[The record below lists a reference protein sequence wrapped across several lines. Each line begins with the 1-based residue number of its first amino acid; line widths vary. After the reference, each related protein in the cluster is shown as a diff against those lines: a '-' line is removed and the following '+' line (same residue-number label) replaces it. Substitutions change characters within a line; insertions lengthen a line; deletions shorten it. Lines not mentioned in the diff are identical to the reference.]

1 MCTTK
6 AGYVEL
12 HCHSNYSMLD
22 GASHPEELVARAKEL
37 GMEALAITDHDGLY
51 GAVRFWQSAIQEGI
65 QPIIG
70 TEVTLEGGAHLTLL
84 AEDRDGYSNLC
95 RLISTAQLTHDKH
108 RAALAPAVLAKHSKG
123 LICLS
128 GCRNGGIPSLLLA
141 GNRKRARAQAEE
153 YVEIFGIEG
162 FWIELQH
169 HMLPE
174 DSWLCGEL
182 ADLADRLGVGCVAT
196 NDVHYARKESHRLQD
211 ILVCIRNRT
220 TLDAAGAL
228 LRPNSEYHLKPA
240 EEMVALFDRYPGA
253 VANTRVIASRCHVD
267 LNFKGYRFPG
277 FRVPGGETPFSHLY
291 RLCHE
296 GARERYQPITPA
308 VSRQLAH
315 ELEVIYKTGL
325 AEYFLIVWDIMRYA
339 REKNIPG
346 QGRGSAADSIVAYVL
361 GITKVD
367 PIRHNLLFE
376 RFLSEEMSGMPD
388 IDIDFS
394 TNHREEIIQYV
405 YEKYGQEYTGMVAN
419 VVTYRARNALREVG
433 RAMGLPMELID
444 RFAKMVNRH
453 SPSHLEEEMETVGLF
468 EGVGGQGAGGPVGAG
483 GPASPL
489 AVGYSRLAPAGPP
502 APMSGR
508 AGTAPRSYKVGDGN
522 GSASVQG
529 LHAPRPY
536 KVGDGEAGTQPL
548 TPSPLH
554 PVSHSPWAELL
565 EFCRQI
571 EGFPR
576 HLSIHVGGMLI
587 TATPLVEIAP
597 LERATAPG
605 RVVVQFNK
613 DDVEDMGLI
622 KMDLLG
628 LRTLSVIYDTLE
640 MIRQSRG
647 VDLDLDRVS
656 LDDPAVYDMLCEPDN
671 IGVFQVESRAQ
682 SQTLPK
688 MRPRSIEDLIV
699 EISIIRPGPLQGNMV
714 HPYLRRRQG
723 LEEVTYLHPSLEPI
737 LGETLGV
744 VLFQE
749 QVIRVAVAVAGF
761 TPGEADMFR
770 RAMNRHR
777 SGTEMARI
785 HARFLDGA
793 VRNGLEEEA
802 AETIFKQLAGFASYG
817 FCKSHA
823 AAFAKTAYDTAYL
836 KLYYAP
842 EFYAAI
848 LNNQPMGFY
857 SPEVVA
863 NDAKRHG
870 IRILP
875 VDVNRSLA
883 KCTVEAREVATDVG
897 QGPVPC
903 RPADD
908 EDAAGQSAPPHP
920 APRTQNPELGSQ
932 SSVLAIRLG
941 FTYVH
946 GLGEAAMERLEEQRK
961 LGPYH
966 SLADFLR
973 RTRLSRE
980 AVENLIVVGA
990 MDCFGRPRREMLWEA
1005 GVEGRGDGGRT
1016 QNSEPRTQNPS
1027 PITHYS
1033 SPPVLPTLTPYEET
1047 AAEYSLLGMSPE
1059 RHAVELFRD
1068 HLEENRAVPCDRLA
1082 DLPSNLVVRVGGLVV
1097 CEQAPPTAKGHVF
1110 LTLEDETGLAN
1121 VILRPMVY
1129 QHFRKVLQADQ
1140 MVVVEGVINRQ
1151 DGITNLMGRKILSLH
1166 QEVLLKDSRIK
1177 RPHRR

>member
-1 MCTTK
+1 MELITHHSSLITHHLSFITPLPDP
-6 AGYVEL
+6 YVEL

-22 GASHPEELVARAKEL
+22 GASHPEDLVARAKEL

-51 GAVRFWQSAIQEGI
+51 GAVRFWQAAIQEGI
-65 QPIIG
+65 RPIIG
-70 TEVTLEGGAHLTLL
+70 AEVTLEGCTHLTLL
-84 AEDRDGYSNLC
+84 AENRDGYSNLC
-95 RLISTAQLTHDKH
+95 RLISTAQLTHDKYQ
-108 RAALAPAVLAKHSKG
+108 AALAPAALAEHSKG

-128 GCRNGGIPSLLLA
+128 GCRNGEIPRHLLA
-141 GNRKRARAQAEE
+141 GNRGRARALAEGYIE
-153 YVEIFGIEG
+153 TFGIEN

-169 HMLPE
+169 HLLPE
-174 DSWLCGEL
+174 DDWLCAEL
-182 ADLADRLGVGCVAT
+182 VDLADRLGVGCVAT
-196 NDVHYARKESHRLQD
+196 NDVHYARRESHQLQD
-211 ILVCIRNRT
+211 ILVCIKNRT
-220 TLDAAGAL
+220 ILDAAGDL
-228 LRPNSEYHLKPA
+228 LRSNSEYHLKPA
-240 EEMVALFDRYPGA
+240 GEMTALFERYPGA
-253 VANTRVIASRCHVD
+253 VANSRIIAGRCHVD

-277 FRVPGGETPFSHLY
+277 FQVPQGETPFSYLY

-339 REKNIPG
+339 REKGIPG

-394 TNHREEIIQYV
+394 TNHREEILQYV
-405 YEKYGQEYTGMVAN
+405 YDKYGQEHTAMVCN

-433 RAMGLPMELID
+433 KAMGLPMDLIG
-444 RFAKMVNRH
+444 RFAKMINHH
-453 SPSHLEEEMETVGLF
+453 SPSHLEEEME
-468 EGVGGQGAGGPVGAG
+468 
-483 GPASPL
+483 
-489 AVGYSRLAPAGPP
+489 AVG
-502 APMSGR
+502 
-508 AGTAPRSYKVGDGN
+508 
-522 GSASVQG
+522 
-529 LHAPRPY
+529 
-536 KVGDGEAGTQPL
+536 
-548 TPSPLH
+548 
-554 PVSHSPWAELL
+554 PWAQLL

-628 LRTLSVIYDTLE
+628 LRTLSVVHDTLE
-640 MIRQSRG
+640 TIRESRG
-647 VDLDLDRVS
+647 VDLDLDRVP

-688 MRPRSIEDLIV
+688 MGPRSIEDLIV

-723 LEEVTYLHPSLEPI
+723 LEEVTYLHPGLEPI

-785 HARFLDGA
+785 HTRFVEGA
-793 VRNGLEEEA
+793 IRNGLEEET

-875 VDVNRSLA
+875 VDVNRSRA
-883 KCTVEAREVATDVG
+883 KCTVERIVDS
-897 QGPVPC
+897 QHPI
-903 RPADD
+903 PALV
-908 EDAAGQSAPPHP
+908 
-920 APRTQNPELGSQ
+920 LG
-932 SSVLAIRLG
+932 IRLG
-941 FTYVH
+941 FSYVH
-946 GLGEAAMERLEEQRK
+946 GLGKAALERLDEQRK
-961 LGPYH
+961 LGPYR
-966 SLADFLR
+966 SLADFLS
-973 RTRLSRE
+973 RTHISRE
-980 AVENLIVVGA
+980 AVENLIAVGA
-990 MDCFGRPRREMLWEA
+990 MDCFDRPRREMLWET
-1005 GVEGRGDGGRT
+1005 GVGRGDGGTGRRG
-1016 QNSEPRTQNPS
+1016 EPAPTRPRASAPPRAPVPGKPTPPAAPCPLASRLPDANLTPQPPSRRGKEESLPS
-1027 PITHYS
+1027 PRGRGVTRRS
-1033 SPPVLPTLTPYEET
+1033 LASRGVRSVSPSPRLPLPPSQPPSLPGLTLYEET
-1047 AAEYSLLGMSPE
+1047 GAEYSLLGMSPGH
-1059 RHAVELFRD
+1059 HAVELFRD
-1068 HLEENRAVPCDRLA
+1068 YLEESRAVSCDRLA
-1082 DLPSNLVVRVGGLVV
+1082 QLPRNLVVRVGGLVV

-1129 QHFRKVLQADQ
+1129 QHFRKVLQTDQ

-1151 DGITNLMGRKILSLH
+1151 DGITNLMGRKIFSLH
-1166 QEVLLKDSRIK
+1166 QEALVAGSRTK

>member
-1 MCTTK
+1 
-6 AGYVEL
+6 
-12 HCHSNYSMLD
+12 
-22 GASHPEELVARAKEL
+22 
-37 GMEALAITDHDGLY
+37 
-51 GAVRFWQSAIQEGI
+51 
-65 QPIIG
+65 
-70 TEVTLEGGAHLTLL
+70 
-84 AEDRDGYSNLC
+84 
-95 RLISTAQLTHDKH
+95 
-108 RAALAPAVLAKHSKG
+108 
-123 LICLS
+123 
-128 GCRNGGIPSLLLA
+128 
-141 GNRKRARAQAEE
+141 
-153 YVEIFGIEG
+153 
-162 FWIELQH
+162 
-169 HMLPE
+169 
-174 DSWLCGEL
+174 
-182 ADLADRLGVGCVAT
+182 T
-196 NDVHYARKESHRLQD
+196 NDVHYAAREGHYLQD
-211 ILVCIRNRT
+211 ILVCIKNRT
-220 TLDAAGAL
+220 SLDAAVGL

-240 EEMVALFDRYPGA
+240 EEMAALFERYPGA
-253 VANTRVIASRCHVD
+253 VANTRLIAERCQVD

-277 FRVPGGETPFSHLY
+277 FQPPGGETSFSYLH

-296 GARERYQPITPA
+296 GTRRLYQPVTPA
-308 VSRQLAH
+308 VSKQLAH
-315 ELEVIYKTGL
+315 ELDVIYKTGL

-339 REKNIPG
+339 RENGIPG

-405 YEKYGQEYTGMVAN
+405 YRKYGEEYTGMVCN
-419 VVTYRARNALREVG
+419 VVTYRARNAIREVG
-433 RAMGLPMELID
+433 KALGLPEGLLG
-444 RFAKMVNRH
+444 RFAKAVNRH
-453 SPSHLEEEMETVGLF
+453 SPSRLEEEMEAVGLF
-468 EGVGGQGAGGPVGAG
+468 AGGEGRREKGEEIEKDRLELMEGQVGRET
-483 GPASPL
+483 
-489 AVGYSRLAPAGPP
+489 VESRLQPVRNDSIPSSP
-502 APMSGR
+502 EH
-508 AGTAPRSYKVGDGN
+508 TAPIGTEAS
-522 GSASVQG
+522 SANATQMPNRVADEPNR
-529 LHAPRPY
+529 LKPRFPEVEGAQREPTSQNSTHLLSPVPY
-536 KVGDGEAGTQPL
+536 PL
-548 TPSPLH
+548 TPNTQR
-554 PVSHSPWAELL
+554 PVPWWQLL
-565 EFCRQI
+565 EFCRRI

-628 LRTLSVIYDTLE
+628 LRTLSVIHDTLV
-640 MIRQSRG
+640 MIRESRG
-647 VDLDLDRVS
+647 EAPDLDRIS

-723 LEEVTYLHPSLEPI
+723 LEEVVYLHPSLEPI
-737 LGETLGV
+737 LAETLGV

-749 QVIRVAVAVAGF
+749 QVIRVAVAIAGF
-761 TPGEADMFR
+761 TAGEADLFR

-785 HARFLDGA
+785 EKRFIDGA
-793 VRNGLEEEA
+793 LRNGLDRA
-802 AETIFKQLAGFASYG
+802 TAETIFKQLAGFASYG

-870 IRILP
+870 IAVLS
-875 VDVNRSLA
+875 VDVNLSRS
-883 KCTVEAREVATDVG
+883 KCTVEA
-897 QGPVPC
+897 
-903 RPADD
+903 
-908 EDAAGQSAPPHP
+908 SF
-920 APRTQNPELGSQ
+920 
-932 SSVLAIRLG
+932 AIRLG
-941 FTYVH
+941 FSYVK
-946 GLGEAAMERLEEQRK
+946 GLGEAALARLEEERER
-961 LGPYH
+961 GPFQ
-966 SLADFLR
+966 SLADFLE
-973 RTRLSRE
+973 RTSLPRE
-980 AVENLIVVGA
+980 AVENLIAVGA
-990 MDCFGRPRREMLWEA
+990 MDCFGRPRRELLWEA
-1005 GVEGRGDGGRT
+1005 GVRGQGTEDRGRGTPERSSEAASKTSPAGTIAGGSRLLHKGT
-1016 QNSEPRTQNPS
+1016 SPLPVPPS
-1027 PITHYS
+1027 PAPAL
-1033 SPPVLPTLTPYEET
+1033 PPVTPYEET
-1047 AAEYSLLGMSPE
+1047 AAEYSLQQVATK
-1059 RHAVELFRD
+1059 RHAVELFRA
-1068 HLEENRAVPCDRLA
+1068 HLSASRAVPCGRLPE
-1082 DLPSNLVVRVGGLVV
+1082 LPRNLVVRVGGLVV

-1121 VILRPMVY
+1121 VILRPWVY
-1129 QHFRKVLQADQ
+1129 AHFRRVLQADQ
-1140 MVVVEGVINRQ
+1140 MVVIEGVINRQ
-1151 DGITNLMGRKILSLH
+1151 DGTTNLMAKKVTSLH
-1166 QEVLLKDSRIK
+1166 QEALVAGSAK

>member
-1 MCTTK
+1 
-6 AGYVEL
+6 
-12 HCHSNYSMLD
+12 
-22 GASHPEELVARAKEL
+22 
-37 GMEALAITDHDGLY
+37 
-51 GAVRFWQSAIQEGI
+51 
-65 QPIIG
+65 
-70 TEVTLEGGAHLTLL
+70 
-84 AEDRDGYSNLC
+84 
-95 RLISTAQLTHDKH
+95 
-108 RAALAPAVLAKHSKG
+108 
-123 LICLS
+123 
-128 GCRNGGIPSLLLA
+128 
-141 GNRKRARAQAEE
+141 
-153 YVEIFGIEG
+153 
-162 FWIELQH
+162 
-169 HMLPE
+169 
-174 DSWLCGEL
+174 
-182 ADLADRLGVGCVAT
+182 
-196 NDVHYARKESHRLQD
+196 
-211 ILVCIRNRT
+211 
-220 TLDAAGAL
+220 
-228 LRPNSEYHLKPA
+228 
-240 EEMVALFDRYPGA
+240 
-253 VANTRVIASRCHVD
+253 
-267 LNFKGYRFPG
+267 
-277 FRVPGGETPFSHLY
+277 
-291 RLCHE
+291 
-296 GARERYQPITPA
+296 
-308 VSRQLAH
+308 
-315 ELEVIYKTGL
+315 
-325 AEYFLIVWDIMRYA
+325 
-339 REKNIPG
+339 
-346 QGRGSAADSIVAYVL
+346 
-361 GITKVD
+361 
-367 PIRHNLLFE
+367 
-376 RFLSEEMSGMPD
+376 
-388 IDIDFS
+388 
-394 TNHREEIIQYV
+394 HREEIIQYV
-405 YEKYGQEYTGMVAN
+405 YEKYDQEHTGMVAN
-419 VVTYRARNALREVG
+419 VVTYRARNALRDVG
-433 RAMGLPMELID
+433 KAIGLPTELID

-453 SPSHLEEEMETVGLF
+453 SPSHLEEEMEAVGLF
-468 EGVGGQGAGGPVGAG
+468 EGGGGQGAGGPVGAG
-483 GPASPL
+483 GPAGPL
-489 AVGYSRLAPAGPP
+489 AVGYGRLAPAGPP
-502 APMSGR
+502 TPMSGR
-508 AGTAPRSYKVGDGN
+508 AGT
-522 GSASVQG
+522 
-529 LHAPRPY
+529 APRPY

-548 TPSPLH
+548 TPDPRPL
-554 PVSHSPWAELL
+554 SLALWGQLL

-628 LRTLSVIYDTLE
+628 LRTLSVIHDTLE
-640 MIRQSRG
+640 MIRESRG
-647 VDLDLDRVS
+647 MEPDLDRVS

-785 HARFLDGA
+785 HARFLEGA
-793 VRNGLEEEA
+793 VRNGLEEET

-875 VDVNRSLA
+875 VDVNRSRFR
-883 KCTVEAREVATDVG
+883 CTVERIAISHQPSAT
-897 QGPVPC
+897 
-903 RPADD
+903 
-908 EDAAGQSAPPHP
+908 SH
-920 APRTQNPELGSQ
+920 Q
-932 SSVLAIRLG
+932 SSPFAIRLG

-946 GLGEAAMERLEEQRK
+946 GLGEAALERLEEQRK
-961 LGPYH
+961 LGPYR

-973 RTRLSRE
+973 RTRLARE

-990 MDCFGRPRREMLWEA
+990 MDCFGLPRREMLWEA
-1005 GVEGRGDGGRT
+1005 GIEGRGEGGSGREGEWATDTTGPVGAGGSAGPLDGPHPPSLRAQNPEPRT
-1016 QNSEPRTQNPS
+1016 QNSEPITHHS
-1027 PITHYS
+1027 SLITHYS
-1033 SPPVLPTLTPYEET
+1033 PPPALPGLTPYEET
-1047 AAEYSLLGMSPE
+1047 AAEYSLLGMSPG

-1068 HLEENRAVPCDRLA
+1068 YLEENRVVPCDRLA
-1082 DLPSNLVVRVGGLVV
+1082 ELPRNLVVRVGGLVV

-1110 LTLEDETGLAN
+1110 ITLEDETGLAN
-1121 VILRPMVY
+1121 VILRPAVY
-1129 QHFRKVLQADQ
+1129 QRFRKVLQADQ
-1140 MVVVEGVINRQ
+1140 MVVIEGVINRQ

-1166 QEVLLKDSRIK
+1166 QEALLAVGRAK